1 MNTGLIITIIIIIF
15 IVGSIMG
22 LKPSARDTRLD
33 RLRMTARKIGLQPK
47 LVACPNWIS
56 RDEATNN
63 GKGMIAQYG
72 IIIDHA
78 TLTPCDYQ
86 IIDGHWRPY
95 TGNHPAN
102 FALDNFSVKN
112 QPLELPPSI
121 TPFVKGMS
129 FKANFACIYW
139 LENIGIGKQTL
150 ETTENDLI
158 QLKTYLQQSA
168 HLVQN
173 G

>member
-1 MNTGLIITIIIIIF
+1 MGIWITIIIIIF

-22 LKPSARDTRLD
+22 LKPSARESRLD
-33 RLRMTARKIGLQPK
+33 KLRMTARKLGLQPK
-47 LVACPNWIS
+47 IVACPNWLS
-56 RDEATNN
+56 ANGDPTQK

-72 IIIDHA
+72 IILDHA

-112 QPLELPPSI
+112 QPLELPTSI
-121 TPFVKGMS
+121 APFVKGMS

-139 LENIGIGKQTL
+139 LENISIGKQTL